1 MMPKLR
7 TTIIIFLITIF
18 IGGLFLVNNYLSA
31 NNLLFY
37 STGTSEKAF
46 LDSTWEMSPRE
57 IERANNTVLK
67 PPRFDFRGISYADDP
82 YPRVINMKR
91 YKSLVQNGL
100 DLWSHSANVNYGFF
114 DDKLFTYVVEISV
127 YRDQVNQL
135 NKIII
140 SKISEKYGQFQKQEN
155 KTYYIQGTW
164 NKTPVKVYYWIYESE
179 NKFSAHIRFDYTPII
194 EHIGIISKSE
204 QDRLF

>member
-1 MMPKLR
+1 MPKLR
-7 TTIIIFLITIF
+7 PIINIFLII
-18 IGGLFLVNNYLSA
+18 ILIAGLFLVDKYLSA

-46 LDSTWEMSPRE
+46 LDSTWGMAPRE

-67 PPRFDFRGISYADDP
+67 PPRFDFTGMPYETDP

-100 DLWSHSANVNYGFF
+100 DFWSHSANVKYGFF
-114 DDKLFTYVVEISV
+114 DDKLFTYVAEIIV

-135 NKIII
+135 NETII

-155 KTYYIQGTW
+155 KTYYIQGAW
-164 NKTPVKVYYWIYESE
+164 NKIPVKVYYWIYESE
-179 NKFSAHIRFDYTPII
+179 NKYSVHIRFDYKPII
-194 EHIGIISKSE
+194 EDMGNISKSE
-204 QDRLF
+204 QDKLF